1 MSVRHAIDDAPART
15 GRILV
20 VDDERPIVRLLQA
33 NLTRYGHTVTT
44 AFDGRDALDQI
55 QNGDFDLVILD
66 VMMPFMDGYEVL
78 KNIRQNQR
86 TAELPVIMLT
96 AKTADEDV
104 YNAYHL
110 GAHVYLSKPIDM
122 PELLTFVRSMLK
134 TQQ

>member
-1 MSVRHAIDDAPART
+1 MPVQNASRT

-20 VDDERPIVRLLQA
+20 VDDERFIVRLLQA
-33 NLTRYGHTVTT
+33 NLTRHGHTVTT

-55 QNGDFDLVILD
+55 QSGEFDLVILD

-78 KNIRQNQR
+78 KHLRRDPR

-104 YNAYHL
+104 YNAYHV
-110 GAHVYLSKPIDM
+110 GAHAFLTKPVDM
-122 PELLTFVRSMLK
+122 GELMTFVRSMLAAA
-134 TQQ
+134 